1 MISFLNNLKKVVL
14 KNKFSFFL
22 TIIKLYNIN
31 IIMNIGLIGSGGRE
45 HALCKKIYESNLT
58 NQIICF
64 PGNAGTAEI
73 AINIDVNILDF
84 KKILNFIKLL
94 RLTLF

>member
-1 MISFLNNLKKVVL
+1 
-14 KNKFSFFL
+14 
-22 TIIKLYNIN
+22 
-31 IIMNIGLIGSGGRE
+31 MNIGLIGSGGRE

-73 AINIDVNILDF
+73 AMNIDVNILDF
-84 KKILNFIKLL
+84 KKILNGI
-94 RLTLF
+94 